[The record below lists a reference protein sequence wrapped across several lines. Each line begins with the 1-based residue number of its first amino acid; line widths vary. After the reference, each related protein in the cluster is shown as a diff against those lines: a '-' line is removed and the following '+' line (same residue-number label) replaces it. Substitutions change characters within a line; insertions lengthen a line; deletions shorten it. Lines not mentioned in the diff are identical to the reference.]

1 MAKPILMSQEG
12 YDNLAR
18 ELDRLKSTERQAV
31 AEAIREAKSHGDL
44 RENAAYHEAK
54 LNQARLEQRIAELEK
69 SLLSAKIV
77 ERPEDAADGSAHLG
91 SMVTLEDLEF
101 GDELVVRLV
110 GSMEA
115 DPTHDKISI
124 TSPMGEALIGRS
136 AGDVV
141 EVAAPAGTIQYK
153 VLTVE

>member
-12 YDNLAR
+12 FDNLAK
-18 ELDRLKSTERQAV
+18 ELERLKGTERKTI
-31 AEAIREAKSHGDL
+31 AEAIREAKAHGDL

-77 ERPEDAADGSAHLG
+77 ERPEDAVHGSAHLG
-91 SMVTLEDLEF
+91 SRVTLEDLEF
-101 GDELVVRLV
+101 GDELTVELV

-115 DPTHDKISI
+115 DPAHDKISI

-136 AGDVV
+136 AGDLV

-153 VLTVE
+153 VLAVE